1 MHSKVLIA
9 DDLVASVGTANV
21 DERSF
26 DNNFEVNA
34 MIYNEEICQELKAQF
49 YKDQADSEPVLYH
62 AFILRPSMERFKEST
77 AKLMSPL
84 L

>member
-34 MIYNEEICQELKAQF
+34 IIYDEKICQELKAQF
-49 YKDQADSEPVLYH
+49 FKDLVDSEPILYH
-62 AFILRPSMERFKEST
+62 AFILRPAIERFKESS